1 MVLFCISLTVSDAE
15 CLFLCIPAIH
25 TSYLGK
31 CLSKYFVQLLV
42 ELFTS
47 Y

>member
-1 MVLFCISLTVSDAE
+1 MVLFSISLTVSDAE
-15 CLFLCIPAIH
+15 CLFLCVPAIH

-31 CLSKYFVQLLV
+31 CLFKYFVQFLI